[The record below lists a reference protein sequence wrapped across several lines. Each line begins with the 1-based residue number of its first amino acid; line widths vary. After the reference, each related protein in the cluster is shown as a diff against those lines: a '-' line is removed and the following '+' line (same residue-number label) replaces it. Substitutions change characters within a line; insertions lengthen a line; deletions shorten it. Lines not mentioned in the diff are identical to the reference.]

1 MKILIVLVS
10 SLFTTGCNEQIPLPR
25 LSEDAVI
32 LAFGDSL
39 TYGTGASNKNDYPS
53 ILSELT
59 SLTVINGGIPG
70 EISKNGLV
78 RLPALLDTH
87 QPELLIL
94 IHGGNDIL
102 RQVSHKETAKNL
114 GQMIQEARKRNIS
127 VIMLGVPKPGLF
139 FLKSAE
145 VYVNIAKE
153 YQTPAG
159 LEVLPKVLGDN
170 SLKSDPIHPNDDGY
184 QLIAERIFELL
195 QETGA
200 I

>member
-1 MKILIVLVS
+1 MKILIVLVFS
-10 SLFTTGCNEQIPLPR
+10 IFNVGCNEHIPIPR
-25 LSEDAVI
+25 LSKDAVI

-39 TYGTGASNKNDYPS
+39 TYGTGASKKNDYPS

-70 EISKNGLV
+70 EISKNGLN
-78 RLPALLDTH
+78 RLPALLDKH
-87 QPELLIL
+87 QPELMIL

-102 RQVSHKETAKNL
+102 RKVSRKETAKNL
-114 GQMIQEARKRNIS
+114 GQMITEARKRNIS
-127 VIMLGVPKPGLF
+127 VILLGVPKPGLF
-139 FLKSAE
+139 FLRSADI
-145 VYVNIAKE
+145 YVSIANE
-153 YQTPAG
+153 YQTPVG
-159 LEVLPKVLGDN
+159 LEVLPTVLGDN
-170 SLKSDPIHPNDDGY
+170 SLKSDLIHPNDDGY

>member
-1 MKILIVLVS
+1 MKIIIVLVFS
-10 SLFTTGCNEQIPLPR
+10 FFTTACNEQIPLPR

-39 TYGTGASNKNDYPS
+39 TYGTGASSKNDYPS

-59 SLTVINGGIPG
+59 SLTVINEGIPG
-70 EISKNGLV
+70 EISRNGIK
-78 RLPALLDTH
+78 RLPGLLDKY

-102 RQVSHKETAKNL
+102 RKVSRKETAKNL
-114 GQMIQEARKRNIS
+114 GQMITEAKKRNIS

-139 FLKSAE
+139 LLKSAE
-145 VYVNIAKE
+145 IYVNIANE

-159 LEVLPKVLGDN
+159 LEVLPEVLGDN

-184 QLIAERIFELL
+184 RLIAERIFELL